1 MGKYWG
7 RQGTVKAENKKATP
21 WSCLVQPSKIF
32 KYTGVNIKL
41 TDKAGTKT
49 SDYKLAMNKYRLE
62 NRSV

>member
-7 RQGTVKAENKKATP
+7 RQGIVKAENKTTAP

-41 TDKAGTKT
+41 TDKAGTRT
-49 SDYKLAMNKYRLE
+49 SDYKLVMNKYRLE